1 MAPMVETIPEAGG
14 KVAEDRQVRVRIG
27 HVSAGRIRLRLAEE
41 LGAADLAA
49 LADRLAL
56 MPGIRRVVVRPATG
70 SVILEG
76 NLSAEALTDAVNA
89 SEAVKVV
96 PPAPHVPVG
105 QVAKLANGSHIHLA
119 LCAGPD
125 RPDLV
130 TAVGHVVQD
139 TGPWTVVPGPVAV
152 IRLQRRVH
160 IRKRIRYPNFIRSAW
175 QCCVFHSV
183 FLVSLMRCG

>member
-1 MAPMVETIPEAGG
+1 MAPMVEIIPEADG
-14 KVAEDRQVRVRIG
+14 KAEEDRPVRVRIG

-105 QVAKLANGSHIHLA
+105 QVAKLGLAKADFEVRKKTDNSLDLRAALA
-119 LCAGPD
+119 L
-125 RPDLV
+125 L
-130 TAVGHVVQD
+130 
-139 TGPWTVVPGPVAV
+139 
-152 IRLQRRVH
+152 
-160 IRKRIRYPNFIRSAW
+160 
-175 QCCVFHSV
+175 
-183 FLVSLMRCG
+183 FLIGALIQLARGKIAAPATTLALAALTLMEQSKP